1 MKNLKNQ
8 ANQVANAGRFG
19 DSMLVHMNPIEVQ
32 GLASSMPMTINPQT
46 GQPEMFLPFLA
57 PLLGGAAGTALF
69 SGIMSPAVAGA
80 VGSGLATAI
89 AEGDLKKGIMAGIT
103 GFGIGNVLGQ
113 IGAGTKGAADQATK
127 EFIEAA
133 AEQTGTAV
141 ATNPVITQALSD
153 QVGQQAATDAMNVFR
168 GVTPEDVVSQTIGE
182 GITKGG
188 YQAGVGGLPL
198 GAAPAPMGPAERLGA
213 IGENL
218 FSGDTLSALAQPA
231 SYVPIALGEGQRGV
245 MEAQEQFE
253 EDMRKFAQDEEERK
267 RRLYE
272 MNPEQIPFGSPF
284 YGSAKEGGIV
294 GMANGQQVP
303 SFEEILKG
311 QADVDFTPAIYP
323 EVTQPVTPAQQ
334 IVMQNLET
342 GETQPTGQ
350 FIPASDYRPGIDP
363 EFNYFP
369 FSNRPASVLP
379 GGFDGTN
386 YVDNTFYDFLRNVQM
401 SDNAGTT
408 GDMSMY
414 NYMSSPNTSQ
424 NTATTAPT
432 YAYTTAPATTYTPP
446 PDVTVDTV
454 NQATEGTGIT
464 SQAKQETFDALQDA
478 YYSNPYLSNPYLG
491 TEEYKRAMAED
502 LLEASADFLEDLKG
516 KKAIA
521 MGGDRMA
528 SGRKVDDVTRGMAIH
543 EMEEGKKIPNEVYS
557 KILKEKVSQSEYQRT
572 IKMGDALA
580 STKKQRDKIEDMRDE
595 YESLFNVKYST
606 AKMNEGRTIPEDA
619 IGLQELAK
627 EKPDV
632 VRTMGYE
639 VDMQTGGV
647 TVMPEDLDMVQKA
660 ILGQIPNNTEVI
672 AMFIDKYGNEIFMQ
686 IREQVLNPMGSMQTQ
701 GMIEGIGGGMDDQVM
716 GMIGT
721 QQPVA
726 VSPGEYIIP
735 ADVVSGLGDGSSDA
749 GAKELDGMLDRVR
762 QERTNTTKQPKEL
775 NKGRVLPA

>member
-1 MKNLKNQ
+1 
-8 ANQVANAGRFG
+8 
-19 DSMLVHMNPIEVQ
+19 
-32 GLASSMPMTINPQT
+32 
-46 GQPEMFLPFLA
+46 
-57 PLLGGAAGTALF
+57 
-69 SGIMSPAVAGA
+69 
-80 VGSGLATAI
+80 
-89 AEGDLKKGIMAGIT
+89 
-103 GFGIGNVLGQ
+103 
-113 IGAGTKGAADQATK
+113 
-127 EFIEAA
+127 
-133 AEQTGTAV
+133 
-141 ATNPVITQALSD
+141 
-153 QVGQQAATDAMNVFR
+153 
-168 GVTPEDVVSQTIGE
+168 
-182 GITKGG
+182 
-188 YQAGVGGLPL
+188 
-198 GAAPAPMGPAERLGA
+198 
-213 IGENL
+213 
-218 FSGDTLSALAQPA
+218 
-231 SYVPIALGEGQRGV
+231 
-245 MEAQEQFE
+245 
-253 EDMRKFAQDEEERK
+253 
-267 RRLYE
+267 
-272 MNPEQIPFGSPF
+272 
-284 YGSAKEGGIV
+284 
-294 GMANGQQVP
+294 
-303 SFEEILKG
+303 
-311 QADVDFTPAIYP
+311 
-323 EVTQPVTPAQQ
+323 
-334 IVMQNLET
+334 
-342 GETQPTGQ
+342 
-350 FIPASDYRPGIDP
+350 
-363 EFNYFP
+363 
-369 FSNRPASVLP
+369 
-379 GGFDGTN
+379 
-386 YVDNTFYDFLRNVQM
+386 
-401 SDNAGTT
+401 DNAGTT

-454 NQATEGTGIT
+454 NQAAEGTGIT
-464 SQAKQETFDALQDA
+464 SQAKQETFDALQNA
-478 YYSNPYLSNPYLG
+478 YYANPYLSNPYLG

-528 SGRKVDDVTRGMAIH
+528 SGRKIDDVTRGMAIH
-543 EMEEGKKIPNEVYS
+543 EMNEGK
-557 KILKEKVSQSEYQRT
+557 
-572 IKMGDALA
+572 
-580 STKKQRDKIEDMRDE
+580 
-595 YESLFNVKYST
+595 
-606 AKMNEGRTIPEDA
+606 TIPEDA

-701 GMIEGIGGGMDDQVM
+701 GMIEGMGGGMDDQVM